1 MIALFFNKWRRK
13 TAGVVGCK
21 PNLDK
26 IIIPSSI
33 MQESKE
39 YDVTCILENEFK
51 ESTIKIVQFGSD
63 SKLHTIDKNA
73 FSYSLIEII
82 TVPSSV
88 TIIDEYAFS
97 WCEQLEVIEL
107 RIPLTPQ
114 NWAIN
119 IIIIPHN
126 YLFST

>member
-39 YDVTCILENEFK
+39 YDITCILENAFN
-51 ESTIKIVQFGSD
+51 ESTIKIVQFASD
-63 SKLHTIDKNA
+63 SKLNTIDKSA
-73 FSYSLIEII
+73 FS
-82 TVPSSV
+82 
-88 TIIDEYAFS
+88 
-97 WCEQLEVIEL
+97 
-107 RIPLTPQ
+107 
-114 NWAIN
+114 
-119 IIIIPHN
+119 H
-126 YLFST
+126 